1 MRGVPCICELLSWE
15 ESASEIP
22 LNTLN
27 LINIMKQIRGP
38 NRSAIFKNRAYI
50 SFKCTAKK
58 ISVLR
63 YKSSVN

>member
-1 MRGVPCICELLSWE
+1 MYELLSWE

-22 LNTLN
+22 LNTLS
-27 LINIMKQIRGP
+27 LIDIMKQIRGP
-38 NRSAIFKNRAYI
+38 NRRAIFKNWSYVG
-50 SFKCTAKK
+50 FKCTSKK